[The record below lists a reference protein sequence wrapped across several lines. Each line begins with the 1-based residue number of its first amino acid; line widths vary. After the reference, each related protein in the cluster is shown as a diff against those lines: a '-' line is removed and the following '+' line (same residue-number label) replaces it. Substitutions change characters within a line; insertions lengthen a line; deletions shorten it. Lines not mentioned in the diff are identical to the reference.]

1 MVRHGGDRSNSSNR
15 SNSMGNNG
23 SNNADRSDPV
33 GMSSMEVA
41 GMVRHSGDRS
51 SEGLGL
57 SNSPVLSL
65 QGLHHRLVRGLATS
79 QDSHSTIDISTS
91 HTHGTAGNYSHSR
104 TANYSHSSG
113 NTHTHSHTEVTR
125 VEAVQV
131 LRGRTAQGHHGGE
144 RKEGL
149 HAVRS

>member
-1 MVRHGGDRSNSSNR
+1 MSNSNSCNRSSSGNSGNRSNRSNSSNR
-15 SNSMGNNG
+15 SHSRGNNT
-23 SNNADRSDPV
+23 DRSDPV

-41 GMVRHSGDRS
+41 GMVRNGGDRS

-65 QGLHHRLVRGLATS
+65 QGLHDRLVRGLATS

-131 LRGRTAQGHHGGE
+131 LRGRTAQGYHC
-144 RKEGL
+144 
-149 HAVRS
+149 